1 VNLHRALLR
10 LYPAS
15 FRDEYGREM
24 QAIFAR
30 RWRLAS
36 HPLDRMM
43 VLVGACADVLCNAP
57 AAHLDI
63 ARQDLATAWQTIRRA
78 RMLSA
83 TVVVVTA
90 IGIGA
95 TTAAFAVADHVLI
108 RPLPYYEP
116 DRLVKIWQAD
126 LNGGRSEA
134 SPANY
139 RDWRDN
145 ARSFERIAA
154 YQPVSRNLVGVGAPV
169 RLEGASVTG
178 ELFATLGVTPL
189 LGRTITSGD
198 DRETSPLTVVISER
212 LWRTRFAA
220 DATVVGRA
228 VALDDAAHVI
238 IGVMPAR
245 FEFPTRL
252 VDFWIPQV
260 LRSDQYVYG
269 NPFLNT
275 VARLKPGGSREQ
287 ADAEVRA
294 ISSAIARANPQAN
307 ARQFGVA
314 LSMRDE
320 VAPQSR
326 SLLLI
331 LAAAAASLLLIACTN
346 LANLLL
352 TRGLARQKEFAV
364 RAALGAGRRRLVR
377 QLFTEHALL
386 AACGGVAGAGLALAG
401 IPTLVRLVPTSLPAA
416 EAPTVDVRLLLFAMA
431 ITIVTALAFGAVPA
445 WRISGQS
452 DARALHGG
460 VRAGT
465 SRRTARLRSSF
476 VIAQVSLSV
485 LLLIGCGLLLKAMLK
500 VQSTDP
506 GFRADRVLTLRTTLA
521 VKKYESVRLRH
532 QFFTR
537 VIDAVQALPGVTS
550 AAYVSGLPM
559 VQRGGIWVINVVGY
573 EQVPGDGRLASLRLV
588 TPRFFETL
596 AIPLRSGRDF
606 ADSDTQ
612 GSLPVAVVS
621 ESFARQYWPGQS
633 ALGRQFTIRGIEWTI
648 VGVVG
653 DIRFRGLERRSE
665 AQLYL
670 AEQQMPDRGL
680 SAYVPRDLVIK
691 SERSLDALLPAIR
704 SIIASADPQQPISDI
719 QRLTDI
725 VVGETAP
732 RRVQVRV
739 LGIFALIAFLLAG
752 IGLHGL
758 LSYTVSQGSREIGVR
773 MALGAE
779 QRTILGMVMR
789 NGMQLAIAGV
799 IVGSVLAMAAGRWLQ
814 ALLAGVSPTDFASF
828 GGAVVLALG
837 MTALGSL
844 LPALKAIRVDPLQVI
859 RAE

>member
-1 VNLHRALLR
+1 MILYRALLR

-24 QAIFAR
+24 HAIFAR
-30 RWRLAS
+30 RWRLAP
-36 HPLDRMM
+36 HPISRMM
-43 VLVGACADVLCNAP
+43 LLVVALVDVLRNAP

-63 ARQDLATAWQTIRRA
+63 IRQDLATAWQTIRRA
-78 RMLSA
+78 RVLSA
-83 TVVVVTA
+83 TVVAVTA

-108 RPLPYYEP
+108 RPLPYHEP
-116 DRLVKIWQAD
+116 HRLVKIWQAD

-154 YQPVSRNLVGVGAPV
+154 YQPLSRNLVGAGTPL
-169 RLEGASVTG
+169 RLEGAAVTG

-189 LGRTITSGD
+189 LGRTITSDD

-220 DATVVGRA
+220 DAGVVGRA
-228 VALDDAAHVI
+228 VTLDETAHVI
-238 IGVMPAR
+238 IGVMPAT

-252 VDFWIPQV
+252 VDLWIPQV
-260 LRSDQYVYG
+260 LRADQYVYG

-275 VARLKPGGSREQ
+275 VARLKSGVSREQ

-294 ISSAIARANPQAN
+294 ISQAVARANSQVNP
-307 ARQFGVA
+307 RQFGVA
-314 LSMRDE
+314 LSLRDE
-320 VAPQSR
+320 VAPQAR
-326 SLLLI
+326 SLLWI
-331 LAAAAASLLLIACTN
+331 LVAAAASLLLIACTN

-364 RAALGAGRRRLVR
+364 RAALGAGRHRLVR

-386 AACGGVAGAGLALAG
+386 AACGGVAGAGIALAG

-416 EAPTVDVRLLLFAMA
+416 EAPAVDVRLLAFAMA
-431 ITIVTALAFGAVPA
+431 ITILTAIAFGVVPA
-445 WRISGQS
+445 WRISRQS
-452 DARALHGG
+452 DARALHDG

-465 SRRTARLRSSF
+465 GRRTARLRSSL

-485 LLLIGCGLLLKAMLK
+485 LLLVGCGLLLKAMLK

-506 GFRADRVLTLRTTLA
+506 GFRADSVLTLRTTLP
-521 VKKYESVRLRH
+521 VKKYESVSLRH
-532 QFFTR
+532 QFFER
-537 VIDAVQALPGVTS
+537 VIDGVQALPGVTS
-550 AAYVSGLPM
+550 AAYASGLPM
-559 VQRGGIWVINVVGY
+559 VQRGGIWVINVVGF
-573 EQVPGDGRLASLRLV
+573 EQVPGEERLAGLRFV

-596 AIPLRSGRDF
+596 GIPLRSGRDV

-612 GSLPVAVVS
+612 ASLPIAVVS
-621 ESFARQYWPGQS
+621 ESFARQYWPGQD
-633 ALGRQFTIRGIEWTI
+633 ALGRRFKIRGIDWTI

-665 AQLYL
+665 PQVYL
-670 AEQQMPDRGL
+670 AENQMPDRGL
-680 SAYVPRDLVIK
+680 SGYVPRELVIR
-691 SERSLDALLPAIR
+691 SDRSLESLLPAIR
-704 SIIASADPQQPISDI
+704 SIVASADPQQPISNV
-719 QRLTDI
+719 QTLAT
-725 VVGETAP
+725 VVSDETAP

-739 LGIFALIAFLLAG
+739 LGVFAIIAFLLVG

-758 LSYTVSQGSREIGVR
+758 LAYSVSQRSREIGVR

-779 QRTILGMVMR
+779 RRTILAMVMR
-789 NGMQLAIAGV
+789 SGMQLALAGV
-799 IVGSVLAMAAGRWLQ
+799 LVGSALAFAAGRWLQ
-814 ALLAGVSPTDFASF
+814 ALVAGVSPTDSASF
-828 GGAVVLALG
+828 GGAVALAIV

-844 LPALKAIRVDPLQVI
+844 LPALKAVRVNPLQVI

>member
-1 VNLHRALLR
+1 MILYRALLR

-24 QAIFAR
+24 HANFAR
-30 RWRLAS
+30 RWRLA
-36 HPLDRMM
+36 PPLLDRI
-43 VLVGACADVLCNAP
+43 VLLVEALVDVLRNVP
-57 AAHLDI
+57 AAHTDI
-63 ARQDLATAWQTIRRA
+63 ARQDLAAAWQTIRRA
-78 RMLSA
+78 RALSA
-83 TVVVVTA
+83 TVVAVTA

-108 RPLPYYEP
+108 RPLPYHEP
-116 DRLVKIWQAD
+116 HRLVKIWQAD

-154 YQPVSRNLVGVGAPV
+154 YQPVSRNLVGAGAPV
-169 RLEGASVTG
+169 RLDGASVTG
-178 ELFATLGVTPL
+178 DMFATLAVTPL
-189 LGRTITSGD
+189 LGRTITGDD
-198 DRETSPLTVVISER
+198 DRETSPLTVVIGER

-220 DATVVGRA
+220 DTSVIGRA
-228 VALDDAAHVI
+228 VTLDDTAHVV

-275 VARLKPGGSREQ
+275 VARLKPGVSREQ
-287 ADAEVRA
+287 ADAEVRS
-294 ISSAIARANPQAN
+294 ISRAVARANSHVNP
-307 ARQFGVA
+307 RQFGVA
-314 LSMRDE
+314 LALRDE
-320 VAPQSR
+320 VAPQAR
-326 SLLLI
+326 SLLWI
-331 LAAAAASLLLIACTN
+331 LVAAAASLLLIACTN

-364 RAALGAGRRRLVR
+364 RAALGAGRHRLVR

-386 AACGGVAGAGLALAG
+386 AACGGVAGAGIALAG
-401 IPTLVRLVPTSLPAA
+401 IPTLVRLVPTTLPAA
-416 EAPTVDVRLLLFAMA
+416 EAPEADIRLLLFAMA
-431 ITIVTALAFGAVPA
+431 TTILTAIAFGAVPA
-445 WRISGQS
+445 WRISRQS
-452 DARALHGG
+452 DARALHDG

-465 SRRTARLRSSF
+465 ARRTARLRSSL

-485 LLLIGCGLLLKAMLK
+485 LLLVGCGLLLKAMLK
-500 VQSTDP
+500 VQSIDP
-506 GFRADRVLTLRTTLA
+506 GFRADGVLTLRTTLPL
-521 VKKYESVRLRH
+521 KKYELVSLRH

-537 VIDAVQALPGVTS
+537 VIDGVEALPGVTS

-559 VQRGGIWVINVVGY
+559 VQRGGIWVINVVGF
-573 EQVPGDGRLASLRLV
+573 EQLPGEERLASLRLV
-588 TPRFFETL
+588 TPRFFDTL
-596 AIPLRSGRDF
+596 GIPLRSGRDF
-606 ADSDTQ
+606 TEADRQ
-612 GSLPVAVVS
+612 ASLPVAVVS

-633 ALGRQFTIRGIEWTI
+633 ALGRQFKIRGIDWTI
-648 VGVVG
+648 AGIVG

-665 AQLYL
+665 PQVYM

-680 SAYVPRDLVIK
+680 SGYVPRDLVIR
-691 SERSLDALLPAIR
+691 SDRSLESLLPSIR
-704 SIIASADPQQPISDI
+704 SIIASADPQQPISNI
-719 QRLTDI
+719 QTLAA
-725 VVGETAP
+725 VVGDETAP

-739 LGIFALIAFLLAG
+739 LGAFAAIAFLLAG

-758 LSYTVSQGSREIGVR
+758 LAYSVSQSSREIGLR

-779 QRTILGMVMR
+779 QRAILAMVMR
-789 NGMQLAIAGV
+789 RGLQLALAGV
-799 IVGSVLAMAAGRWLQ
+799 LVGSVLALVAGRWLQ
-814 ALLAGVSPTDFASF
+814 ALLAGASPTDLASF
-828 GGAVVLALG
+828 GGATLLAFAI
-837 MTALGSL
+837 TTLGSL
-844 LPALKAIRVDPLQVI
+844 LPALKAVRVNPLQVM